1 MINWFKQLDELLRGD
16 RVRAQDLA
24 HGRLG
29 VSLRVFVPL
38 AIVLGMSYGFFLG
51 WYALGAKGVADPNA
65 WKQLLASMVKLPM
78 LFLFTLGV
86 TFPSLYVFNAL
97 VGCRLDFKT
106 TLRLLVAA
114 IAVNLAVGASL
125 GPILGF
131 FTVSTESYAFMILL
145 NVALL
150 GVAGLVGL
158 GFLLKALRGSARVQ
172 AQEEITASSEQD
184 TPPSSPIAPP
194 VVAGEL
200 ATDEA
205 WRRAA
210 AQAARSERQMRAQT
224 DREQSA
230 NVIFRVWVFIY
241 ALVGVQMGWVLR
253 PFIGSPGAD
262 FAFFRPREGSFFL
275 AVFQSVRHLVGW

>member
-1 MINWFKQLDELLRGD
+1 MINWLKQLDELLRGD

-24 HGRLG
+24 KGNLG

-38 AIVLGMSYGFFLG
+38 AVVLGMSYGFFLG
-51 WYALGAKGVADPNA
+51 WFALGAKGLENPDA
-65 WKQLLASMVKLPM
+65 WKQMLASMVKLPM

-150 GVAGLVGL
+150 GIAGLVGL

-172 AQEEITASSEQD
+172 AHEESAAAAESV
-184 TPPSSPIAPP
+184 PPPI
-194 VVAGEL
+194 VGEEL
-200 ATDEA
+200 STEEA
-205 WRRAA
+205 WKRAA
-210 AQAARSERQMRAQT
+210 ALAARTERQRQAQF
-224 DREQSA
+224 DRESSA
-230 NVIFRVWVFIY
+230 STIFRIWVFIY

-253 PFIGSPGAD
+253 PFIGSPGAAW
-262 FAFFRPREGSFFL
+262 AFFRPREGSFFQ
-275 AVFQSVRHLVGW
+275 AVFQSLRHLVGL